1 MSEDLG
7 ITTKKEED
15 INEWYREVIKKSE
28 LANYSAVSGCFV
40 FRPLSYSI
48 WEEIRKQVDRRFK
61 DIGIENAYFPL
72 FIPERFLAKE
82 AEHFEGFTPE
92 VAWVTE
98 TGSSE
103 LDEKLAVR
111 PTSEAIM
118 YDSYND
124 WIRSWRDLPLRLN
137 QWNNVVRWE
146 FKHATP
152 FLRTREFLW
161 NEGHNAYASEE
172 EARKD
177 GDKVLDAYQTVC
189 EDYMA
194 IPCVRGRKT
203 EKEKFDG
210 AIDTYSL
217 EHVLPDGRAIQ
228 GPDYHYDGKN
238 FAKAFDIT
246 YMDEDGEEKYVHQS
260 TFAITTRQIGVMIM
274 IHSDNRGLVIPPRLA
289 PTKTVIVPI
298 FNNEEDKEKVLSRA
312 QEIKNELK
320 DCKVDD
326 REHRTPGWK
335 FNEWEVR
342 GIPLRIELGPRE
354 VENGEVTIVRRDNGE
369 KTTVKTEKVREE
381 VKKQIDEMHDSLF
394 QKTKKFMEEN
404 TRETTSY
411 DELKEIIEKKG
422 GFVKAPWCGN
432 QLCEDAI
439 KDETAAKITNIPEKY
454 EKPEGEKCIYCGEEA
469 KHWVHFAKSY

>member
-7 ITTKKEED
+7 IEVEKEED
-15 INEWYREVIKKSE
+15 IGKWYREVIKKSD
-28 LANYSAVSGCFV
+28 LASYSAVSGCFV
-40 FRPLSYSI
+40 FRPKSFSV
-48 WEEIRKQVDRRFK
+48 WEGIKKQVNQRFK
-61 DIGIENAYFPL
+61 NIGVENAYFPL

-118 YDSYND
+118 YDSYKD
-124 WIRSWRDLPLRLN
+124 WVRSWRDLPLRLN

-172 EARKD
+172 KAKE
-177 GDKVLDAYQTVC
+177 DKQKILDAYAEVL
-189 EDYMA
+189 EDFMA
-194 IPCVRGRKT
+194 VPGIRGRKT

-210 AIDTYSL
+210 AEATYSI

-246 YMDEDGEEKYVHQS
+246 YTNEDGEEKYVYQS
-260 TFAITTRQIGVMIM
+260 TYAITTREIGVMVM
-274 IHSDNRGLVIPPRLA
+274 IHSDDQGLVIPPRLA
-289 PTKTVIVPI
+289 PTKVVVIPI
-298 FNNEEDKEKVLSRA
+298 FNNEEDKEKVLQKSEKIA
-312 QEIKNELK
+312 SSIN
-320 DCKVDD
+320 DCNIDD
-326 REHRTPGWK
+326 REHKTPGWK
-335 FNEWEVR
+335 FNEWELK

-354 VENGEVTIVRRDNGE
+354 VDENKATIVRRDTGE
-369 KTTVKTEKVREE
+369 RKKVGLESVSE
-381 VKKQIDEMHDSLF
+381 AVENQLDEMHENLF
-394 QKTKKFMEEN
+394 QKAKDFMEKNIRTAEDY
-404 TRETTSY
+404 EK
-411 DELKEIIEKKG
+411 LKKILEEKG
-422 GFVKAPWCGN
+422 GFVKSVWCGRKS
-432 QLCEDAI
+432 CEESI
-439 KDETAAKITNIPEKY
+439 KDETTAKITNIPMRYDE
-454 EKPEGEKCIYCGEEA
+454 PEQKKCVYCGKEA